1 MNWSWLCLFL
11 PHKWE
16 PVVDIVSNE
25 TVNDKEKI
33 SHKVGLYQC
42 KRCKLISKGIQL
54 KKGVNKSN
62 K

>member
-1 MNWSWLCLFL
+1 MFL

-54 KKGVNKSN
+54 KKVMNKSN